1 MSRTLVATIVATVVV
16 PPVAVWAYWWRRG
29 VRRLPD
35 LPAPSGFVE
44 LVQYDGPTL
53 TMNPAFN
60 GLPRTVRSGDVLLV
74 DQDLAGSLVE
84 LSSRHWRYV

>member
-1 MSRTLVATIVATVVV
+1 VSRALVTTIVATVVV
-16 PPVAVWAYWWRRG
+16 PPVAIWAYWLSRST
-29 VRRLPD
+29 RRLPD

-53 TMNPAFN
+53 TMTPSFS

-74 DQDLAGSLVE
+74 DMELAADLVE
-84 LSSRHWRYV
+84 HRSRHWRYV

>member
-1 MSRTLVATIVATVVV
+1 MSRALVTTIVATVVV
-16 PPVAVWAYWWRRG
+16 PPLAVWAYWLSRSPRH
-29 VRRLPD
+29 
-35 LPAPSGFVE
+35 LPASPVPSGFVE

-53 TMNPAFN
+53 TMTPSFS

-84 LSSRHWRYV
+84 LSSGHWRYV

>member
-1 MSRTLVATIVATVVV
+1 MSRTLVATIVATVVA

-29 VRRLPD
+29 VRHLPD
-35 LPAPSGFVE
+35 IPAPSGFVE

-53 TMNPAFN
+53 TMTPSFS

-74 DQDLAGSLVE
+74 DQELAGSLVE

>member
-1 MSRTLVATIVATVVV
+1 MSRALVATIVATVVA
-16 PPVAVWAYWWRRG
+16 PPLAVWAYWWRRG

-53 TMNPAFN
+53 TMTPSFS

-74 DQDLAGSLVE
+74 DQDLAADLVE
-84 LSSRHWRYV
+84 LRSRHWRYV